1 MTFWYALVPVCIQ
14 CLALPLVEP
23 PPGILTTEKIEA
35 GQAPE
40 PLLQKPKGDPRQYQ
54 HSVLENGLR
63 VVNIVDPNTTQAAV
77 AVAVTVGSFSDPEGF
92 DGLAHLLEHSMF
104 LGSQNFPERSGFDAW
119 LAQNGGSSNAYTA
132 EEQTVFYA
140 SVSGKAL
147 AGAMQRYADIFSQP
161 TFNASWVWD
170 EVQAVDS
177 EHNKNRK
184 SQEWRVES
192 LINLMAAKKP
202 MIRFHTGNVQTLR
215 STNENTL
222 AAKIKEFFAQHY
234 CPPRM
239 RLVTFGAPSLE
250 WQLEQA
256 QATFGQIP
264 RQGQGCGEAAP
275 SFQGVVP
282 YPSSSLQQLLRMQGL
297 TPKPE
302 LHMVFPMR
310 TLRPWIRSNPMVYLQ
325 HILTFAGK
333 DSLLLAL
340 RDQLNVASSLSV
352 NREDSSAGSKIV
364 VSLSLLPEGV
374 ERLPAVLDAFFSF
387 IARARSGTS
396 NAKLEVLQSLA
407 ESAQVGYDW
416 SSLQDASRAAFE
428 VADEMT
434 KLGASDL
441 LVADNLILEP
451 DVVKV
456 DYILNRLRPE
466 HMLLVLV
473 DTEQSSY
480 WQGGQP
486 DARSLHFYDV
496 NYTMRPL
503 ESTWKNWKQWQLSS
517 DAVDP
522 FKSTTSLDERV
533 AEVKSQFSLAVPSVI
548 AGLPE
553 NLTQAA
559 APVKGS
565 GQLGELWGDLPKRM
579 ELKAFAN
586 LDLEGAEKR
595 DLDLWHRENW
605 MLRHPRVTA
614 RLTLRRPQSAKG
626 YSAKNVVDA
635 EIGLRILN
643 ELMSAGL
650 ANLTDLG
657 TTWKIETGN
666 SQTFT
671 VLLSSFAVNA
681 KEHFAQ
687 VLTELMQ
694 EDEKAA
700 AAERRLVRLRR
711 ELKMELEDQSEAILS
726 VAVRE
731 RNVLLMPE
739 TFARHELLSA
749 LVEGA
754 AETTQEALDVLEARR
769 LGNLSMTGLVMGSCS
784 MQLAEEL
791 QDKMLTQLGVG
802 GGKVDLIDANSSERV
817 DRVVRYSHPV
827 ELRGRN
833 PRNDSSHAMLMTI
846 MVGPSSI
853 KKRVLLGLI
862 SEVLNEVA
870 FKVLRTELQLGYV
883 AGGSVSAISNILT
896 VSCFVQSEV
905 ALPDVA
911 EEQCEKVLAIHV
923 VDALEKLS
931 EAEFANIKESLRLQ
945 LLQPPL
951 SLGEETEHFWAP
963 ILLGRCFNTSAEMLT
978 YLKQAEK
985 SDVLAAWK
993 SVVMPEKVR
1002 EKVAVKLFAA
1012 GHDPATREE
1021 TKVELPQGLK
1031 EQLQA
1036 ERKVTV
1042 TLQGLASA
1050 QKRRKLIEDGASFYP
1065 QTLKCSLAEGDAPE
1079 AVEDVLPSLG
1089 LIRREPR

>member
-1 MTFWYALVPVCIQ
+1 M
-14 CLALPLVEP
+14 
-23 PPGILTTEKIEA
+23 
-35 GQAPE
+35 
-40 PLLQKPKGDPRQYQ
+40 
-54 HSVLENGLR
+54 
-63 VVNIVDPNTTQAAV
+63 
-77 AVAVTVGSFSDPEGF
+77 
-92 DGLAHLLEHSMF
+92 
-104 LGSQNFPERSGFDAW
+104 
-119 LAQNGGSSNAYTA
+119 
-132 EEQTVFYA
+132 
-140 SVSGKAL
+140 
-147 AGAMQRYADIFSQP
+147 
-161 TFNASWVWD
+161 
-170 EVQAVDS
+170 
-177 EHNKNRK
+177 
-184 SQEWRVES
+184 
-192 LINLMAAKKP
+192 
-202 MIRFHTGNVQTLR
+202 
-215 STNENTL
+215 
-222 AAKIKEFFAQHY
+222 
-234 CPPRM
+234 
-239 RLVTFGAPSLE
+239 TFGAPSLE

-428 VADEMT
+428 VADDMT

-650 ANLTDLG
+650 VNLTDLG

-666 SQTFT
+666 S
-671 VLLSSFAVNA
+671 
-681 KEHFAQ
+681 
-687 VLTELMQ
+687 
-694 EDEKAA
+694 
-700 AAERRLVRLRR
+700 
-711 ELKMELEDQSEAILS
+711 
-726 VAVRE
+726 
-731 RNVLLMPE
+731 
-739 TFARHELLSA
+739 
-749 LVEGA
+749 
-754 AETTQEALDVLEARR
+754 
-769 LGNLSMTGLVMGSCS
+769 
-784 MQLAEEL
+784 
-791 QDKMLTQLGVG
+791 
-802 GGKVDLIDANSSERV
+802 
-817 DRVVRYSHPV
+817 
-827 ELRGRN
+827 
-833 PRNDSSHAMLMTI
+833 
-846 MVGPSSI
+846 
-853 KKRVLLGLI
+853 
-862 SEVLNEVA
+862 
-870 FKVLRTELQLGYV
+870 
-883 AGGSVSAISNILT
+883 
-896 VSCFVQSEV
+896 
-905 ALPDVA
+905 
-911 EEQCEKVLAIHV
+911 
-923 VDALEKLS
+923 
-931 EAEFANIKESLRLQ
+931 
-945 LLQPPL
+945 
-951 SLGEETEHFWAP
+951 
-963 ILLGRCFNTSAEMLT
+963 
-978 YLKQAEK
+978 
-985 SDVLAAWK
+985 
-993 SVVMPEKVR
+993 
-1002 EKVAVKLFAA
+1002 
-1012 GHDPATREE
+1012 
-1021 TKVELPQGLK
+1021 
-1031 EQLQA
+1031 
-1036 ERKVTV
+1036 
-1042 TLQGLASA
+1042 
-1050 QKRRKLIEDGASFYP
+1050 
-1065 QTLKCSLAEGDAPE
+1065 
-1079 AVEDVLPSLG
+1079 
-1089 LIRREPR
+1089 